1 VPEQVAV
8 RSDLSTAPR
17 TPASGGGIGHD
28 GWSGPLAS
36 RAFAALVLAA
46 LGAAWFASAG
56 RVPAYLLPPPAE
68 LGSALWA
75 LISTGQ
81 RLTHLGATLGHIGA
95 AIAIAFAGGAL
106 LAFVAHYAHWSAP
119 AIHQRMSPFLSA
131 FSGIGWTLLAAIWFG
146 VSSFTVIFTIVA
158 VLLPFALVNLREG
171 LAALDAEILEMGR
184 SFGRSRLRAW
194 WLLVLPALVPFAA
207 ATLRIMFGVAWKVT
221 LTAELFGGGRG
232 LGYVINVARQDYDTA
247 TIFAVILLI
256 IAAVTLADRLIFAP
270 LERLSTRQFG
280 GAR

>member
-1 VPEQVAV
+1 
-8 RSDLSTAPR
+8 
-17 TPASGGGIGHD
+17 
-28 GWSGPLAS
+28 
-36 RAFAALVLAA
+36 VLAA
-46 LGAAWFASAG
+46 LGLAWFASAG
-56 RVPAYLLPPPAE
+56 QVPAYLLPPPAE
-68 LGSALWA
+68 LGSALWG

-106 LAFVAHYAHWSAP
+106 LAFVAHYARWSAP
-119 AIHQRMSPFLSA
+119 AIHQRLSPFLSA

-184 SFGRSRLRAW
+184 SFGRSRLRAG

-232 LGYVINVARQDYDTA
+232 LGYVINIARQDYDTA

-256 IAAVTLADRLIFAP
+256 IAAVTLADRLVFAP

-280 GAR
+280 GTR

>member
-1 VPEQVAV
+1 M
-8 RSDLSTAPR
+8 
-17 TPASGGGIGHD
+17 
-28 GWSGPLAS
+28 AS

-46 LGAAWFASAG
+46 LGVAWFASAG

-68 LGSALWA
+68 LASALWA
-75 LISTGQ
+75 LVATGQ
-81 RLTHLGATLGHIGA
+81 RLVHLGATLGHIGA
-95 AIAIAFAGGAL
+95 SIAIAFVGGAL
-106 LAFVAHYAHWSAP
+106 LAFAAHYAGWSAP
-119 AIHQRMSPFLSA
+119 AIHQRLSPFLSA

-171 LAALDAEILEMGR
+171 LAALDAETLEMGR

-194 WLLVLPALVPFAA
+194 RLLVLPSLIPFAA

-232 LGYVINVARQDYDTA
+232 LGYVVNVARQDYDTA

-256 IAAVTLADRLIFAP
+256 IVAVTLADRLIFAP

-280 GAR
+280 GSR